1 MPMVPGAILSFLTQ
15 IVPLA
20 SWGIFYNQLTEPCL
34 QMVLHDMRAPPKS
47 GQLQCYSPFSGTSSH
62 EIFPVG
68 RTYGSTPQLCTLLWR
83 RNGQMCD
90 YTSMHGL
97 LTMVWQD
104 AQGLRRNITR
114 KLVTKKFGAEEISPN
129 WATDVKIFVSC
140 EYSPKGDLSWGG
152 GEGFNNQA
160 DSMTCFVDTSQP
172 FSPATCHCPG
182 G

>member
-1 MPMVPGAILSFLTQ
+1 MRNILQSADRALFTDGSAWYASTTQ
-15 IVPLA
+15 KRTAAVLQPFFWNIQ
-20 SWGIFYNQLTEPCL
+20 SWNLPSRQNLRQHT
-34 QMVLHDMRAPPKS
+34 
-47 GQLQCYSPFSGTSSH
+47 
-62 EIFPVG
+62 
-68 RTYGSTPQLCTLLWR
+68 QLCTLLWR

-90 YTSMHGL
+90 YTSMPGL